1 LNKSFCHVQWVLSEM
16 QFRSNLNFKGKAS
29 KNASTGRQKFIAT
42 QRNAVAK
49 NMAFYAIHAVTVAA
63 FA

>member
-1 LNKSFCHVQWVLSEM
+1 VHWVLSEK

-29 KNASTGRQKFIAT
+29 KNASVGRQKFSAT

-63 FA
+63 LA